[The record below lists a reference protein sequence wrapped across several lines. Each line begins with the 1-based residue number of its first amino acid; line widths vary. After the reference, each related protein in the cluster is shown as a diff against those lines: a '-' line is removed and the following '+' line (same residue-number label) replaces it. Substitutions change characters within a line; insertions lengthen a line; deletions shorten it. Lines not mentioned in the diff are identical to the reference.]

1 MDQAYHLPPSSS
13 GVVGWWPAFAV
24 IWLCGCT
31 ASPVGPHHSGVDED
45 LADLCQE
52 DPIQVQTTVDSW
64 YARAGPQELLGAGN
78 YVDVR
83 WSWDPTFLAM
93 LTVGLDWNA
102 TLPVD
107 RALNMSLAFRPPLD
121 PHAGPSAQGPSPL
134 RIEVGPL
141 SGEIPRDHFRVYLST
156 YSDQSSPVAVS
167 DTILSQPVTVTVE
180 QVYHCSPT
188 VHPEGI
194 EPS

>member
-1 MDQAYHLPPSSS
+1 MERRPRAQSALINEGQPMDQAYHLPPSSS

-83 WSWDPTFLAM
+83 WSWDP
-93 LTVGLDWNA
+93 
-102 TLPVD
+102 D
-107 RALNMSLAFRPPLD
+107 RK
-121 PHAGPSAQGPSPL
+121 
-134 RIEVGPL
+134 
-141 SGEIPRDHFRVYLST
+141 ST
-156 YSDQSSPVAVS
+156 R
-167 DTILSQPVTVTVE
+167 L
-180 QVYHCSPT
+180 
-188 VHPEGI
+188 
-194 EPS
+194 